1 MRLENRESLAKKRED
16 AKAAMKQ
23 PKHRILVCAGTG
35 CLAGDSQKSMT
46 DRRTCGKRRWRGSCI
61 W

>member
-35 CLAGDSQKSMT
+35 CLGHPYG
-46 DRRTCGKRRWRGSCI
+46 GKEMRMPWI
-61 W
+61 L

>member
-35 CLAGDSQKSMT
+35 CLAG
-46 DRRTCGKRRWRGSCI
+46 GSAKNL
-61 W
+61 